1 MPRSGSVWGAR
12 WIAALEARGPDFSR
26 PLARAR
32 ALCGSGH
39 VAELTIAPGMA
50 TGRVMDRRG
59 LKREVCMEID
69 QGEQPGAPSP
79 AHAAQVEAFTARL
92 ERLLPARDERLVFR
106 CPCASGRPLCRHG
119 AALSHALA
127 AALDSDP
134 TVLLE
139 LRGLPRAA
147 SAGGEEAEPPE
158 APRPVSELTWEE
170 FVGAGQP
177 APDLHFHLEA
187 PEVDGLVLRQLGVPR
202 GAAGLEEWQTALLSV
217 YRRVA
222 AAALRMG
229 LDQEED
235 EKV

>member
-1 MPRSGSVWGAR
+1 MVRSGSVWGAR
-12 WIAALEARGPDFSR
+12 WIAALESRGPEFTR
-26 PLARAR
+26 PIARAR
-32 ALCGSGH
+32 ALSGAGH
-39 VAELTIAPGMA
+39 VAELTVAPGIA

-59 LKREVCMEID
+59 LKREVRMEI
-69 QGEQPGAPSP
+69 EPTPPLIPAPDAKP
-79 AHAAQVEAFTARL
+79 EAFAARL
-92 ERLLPARDERLVFR
+92 ERLLPAKDERLVFR

-119 AALSHALA
+119 AALAHALS

-147 SAGGEEAEPPE
+147 SSGDDDQ
-158 APRPVSELTWEE
+158 APIEIVKPVAELTWDE
-170 FVGAGQP
+170 FVGAGNP

-202 GAAGLEEWQTALLSV
+202 GAAPLEEWQTALLSV

-222 AAALRMG
+222 AAALRLG

-235 EKV
+235 EPPAK